1 MKALKRQ
8 QRMIKNRESACLS
21 RKKKKEYVSSLES
34 TLSDLNREN
43 QQLKHENAVLR
54 EKLALLERE
63 RDNVGKPIGFSPNAK
78 KTTALFAILL
88 MLSFNM
94 ATVG

>member
-1 MKALKRQ
+1 MKRQ

-34 TLSDLNREN
+34 ALSDLNREN
-43 QQLKHENAVLR
+43 QQLKQENAALR
-54 EKLALLERE
+54 ERVAVLENGRE
-63 RDNVGKPIGFSPNAK
+63 GAGKSIPFTPSAK
-78 KTTALFAILL
+78 KTTAFLAVLL

-94 ATVG
+94 AAFG